1 MKKISLIL
9 LYFFATAA
17 IVFYNAGE
25 LRSEISAYSG
35 GPSSGYSAMQ
45 IQDSAQTAP
54 ELAND
59 IFNSAWNLALL
70 LTGGGNFLPFLPNSL
85 LYIILSFVV
94 GLIFRRYEKNQ
105 LRKAGKLIDP
115 PPTEPSEQRPGFFRR
130 LFKRN
135 TA

>member
-9 LYFFATAA
+9 LYFFATAT
-17 IVFYNAGE
+17 IIFYNASE
-25 LRSEISAYSG
+25 LRAEISAYSG
-35 GPSSGYSAMQ
+35 GPTYGYNEMQ

-94 GLIFRRYEKNQ
+94 GLIFRRYEKKQ

-115 PPTEPSEQRPGFFRR
+115 EPEPKEQRPGFFRR
-130 LFKRN
+130 LFKKN
-135 TA
+135 PA